1 MREKLEK
8 QDKLVAVITPWD
20 KLSAVVK
27 KRFRVESLPAEKRV
41 AVWRDDLQTEQ
52 KLRDE
57 LCQLGI
63 TCVDV
68 CMKNV
73 TVSW

>member
-8 QDKLVAVITPWD
+8 QDKLVAVMNPWD

-27 KRFRVESLPAEKRV
+27 KKFRVESLPAEKRV

-63 TCVDV
+63 TSVEV
-68 CMKNV
+68 RTKNV
-73 TVSW
+73 MVSW